1 MCVTYQ
7 DDVCESQA
15 VRVRDREMRPRGAES
30 GKMAGRG
37 IVKVQLRWTAVAD
50 DFEIL
55 PQHSEGMAG
64 ANRFHSGFLRRKA
77 AGEVRC
83 GILASHAVLEL
94 ARGKDAAQKTLAI
107 ALDSGR
113 NSFNLGRIHAEA
125 DDGHDRTL
133 QFLKRMAIRDMAIST
148 PVPADGFAWAT
159 APWGLKLVALALE
172 DLSHGW
178 TTSQLQ
184 LRGSADVERSGWTQ
198 VAAAAGVPLPALI
211 RLHQVHG
218 INIHRA
224 STADVGAR
232 PKEADIIRTDDA
244 DVAVA
249 VQVADCVPLLLGNV
263 RMQRVAAAHA
273 GWRGTAANAAG
284 IAVAEFT
291 GHHESALV
299 AAIGPSIGPC
309 CYRVGPELRSSFESL
324 GWSSSMLDRWFSS
337 RGGALYLDLW
347 QANADQLRTAG
358 VQHGNIHVSRLCTS
372 CHPEWFYSYR
382 RDGAGTGRMVGF
394 IRSVASLSF

>member
-1 MCVTYQ
+1 
-7 DDVCESQA
+7 
-15 VRVRDREMRPRGAES
+15 
-30 GKMAGRG
+30 
-37 IVKVQLRWTAVAD
+37 
-50 DFEIL
+50 
-55 PQHSEGMAG
+55 
-64 ANRFHSGFLRRKA
+64 
-77 AGEVRC
+77 
-83 GILASHAVLEL
+83 
-94 ARGKDAAQKTLAI
+94 
-107 ALDSGR
+107 
-113 NSFNLGRIHAEA
+113 
-125 DDGHDRTL
+125 
-133 QFLKRMAIRDMAIST
+133 MAIRDMAIST
-148 PVPADGFAWAT
+148 PVPADGFAWAA

-198 VAAAAGVPLPALI
+198 VAAAAGVPLPTLI

-218 INIHRA
+218 VNIHRA

-232 PKEADIIRTDDA
+232 PQEADIIRTDDA

-263 RMQRVAAAHA
+263 RIQRVAAAHA

-382 RDGAGTGRMVGF
+382 RDGAETGRMVGF
-394 IRSVASLSF
+394 IRSVAS